1 MSPAKPLTDHSSSTG
16 YHQPRT
22 LRATMNRL
30 ALVMRDLEEQL
41 PLPADRLVRDTT
53 SAQQKATALRVDI
66 EEIRL
71 RLTQISSRS

>member
-1 MSPAKPLTDHSSSTG
+1 MSPAKRSTHHSSSTG
-16 YHQPRT
+16 AHQPRT

-30 ALVMRDLEEQL
+30 AMVMRDLEEQL

-53 SAQQKATALRVDI
+53 SARQKASALRVDI

-71 RLTQISSRS
+71 KLTQISSRS